1 VSRFDD
7 QAAAF
12 AADQRGPWTEL
23 RYRLLISQLR
33 EHVPD
38 RALKVLDA
46 GGGAGRFAVR
56 LARDGHDVM
65 LLDQS
70 EGMLAQARAAAEET
84 GVRVRFLESTIE
96 EASDLLDDEQ
106 FDVVACHNVLEY
118 VVNLSETL
126 QSLVEWVRPDGIL
139 SLVVHNTVALPLWC
153 AMHELN
159 FEEALN
165 SLGIKTWRG
174 RFSDSARA
182 FEPGELRELVERAGM
197 TVREVYGL
205 GVVSAYIPDE
215 EVKFAEERIDRLEE
229 LERQLGGLSP
239 YKDMARHLHL
249 VAARQ

>member
-1 VSRFDD
+1 MSRFDD

-33 EHVPD
+33 EHKPD
-38 RALKVLDA
+38 GPLKALDA

-70 EGMLAQARAAAEET
+70 EGMLAQARAAADEA
-84 GVRVRFLESTIE
+84 GVHVRFLESTIE
-96 EASDLLDDEQ
+96 EANDLLDDEQ
-106 FDVVACHNVLEY
+106 FDLVACHNVLEY

-126 QSLVEWVRPDGIL
+126 QSLVEWVRPDGVL
-139 SLVVHNTVALPLWC
+139 SLVVHNTLALPLWC

-182 FEPGELRELVERAGM
+182 FEPSELRELVERAGLK
-197 TVREVYGL
+197 VLAIYGL

-229 LERQLGGLSP
+229 LERELGALPP

-249 VAARQ
+249 VAAQQ

>member
-1 VSRFDD
+1 MSRFDE

-12 AADQRGPWTEL
+12 AADQRGPWAEL
-23 RYRLLISQLR
+23 RYRLLLSQIS
-33 EHVPD
+33 EHSPPGP
-38 RALKVLDA
+38 LKVLDA

-70 EGMLAQARAAAEET
+70 EGMLAQARAAADEA
-84 GVRVRFLESTIE
+84 GVRVRLLESTIE

-106 FDVVACHNVLEY
+106 FDLVACHNVLEY

-126 QSLVEWVRPDGIL
+126 ISLREWVKPEGLL
-139 SLVVHNTVALPLWC
+139 SIVAHNTVALPLWC

-165 SLGIKTWRG
+165 SLGLKTWRG

-182 FEPGELRELVERAGM
+182 FEAGEIRELTERAGLK
-197 TVREVYGL
+197 VFEIYGL

-215 EVKFAEERIDRLEE
+215 ETKFAEERIDRLEE
-229 LERQLGGLSP
+229 LERRLAALSP
-239 YKDMARHLHL
+239 YRDVARNLHV
-249 VAARQ
+249 VAALA

>member
-1 VSRFDD
+1 MSRFDE
-7 QAAAF
+7 QAVAF
-12 AADQRGPWTEL
+12 AADQRGPWTDL
-23 RYRLLISQLR
+23 RYRLLMTQLR
-33 EHVPD
+33 EHKDVPS
-38 RALKVLDA
+38 LKVLDA

-70 EGMLAQARAAAEET
+70 EGMLAQARAAAEEAGV
-84 GVRVRFLESTIE
+84 GVRMLESTIE
-96 EASDLLDDEQ
+96 EAHDLLDDEQ
-106 FDVVACHNVLEY
+106 FDLVACHNVLEY

-126 QSLVEWVRPDGIL
+126 QSLAEWVRPDGLL

-165 SLGIKTWRG
+165 SLGVKTWRG

-182 FEPGELRELVERAGM
+182 FEGIEISELVERAGL
-197 TVREVYGL
+197 VVKGIYGL

-215 EVKFAEERIDRLEE
+215 DVKFAEERIDRLEE
-229 LERQLGGLSP
+229 LERHLGGLSP
-239 YKDMARHLHL
+239 YKDIARHLHV
-249 VAARQ
+249 VASPG